1 MDVHAV
7 RLDIAHQV
15 ALQIITYI
23 GCIISVVC
31 LVLAILTFQLFRG
44 LKVINNLSRAIP
56 CFAPVSNFRN
66 LEKSCFSFF
75 QSDRTTIHKNLC
87 VCLLIAEILF
97 VCGIG
102 QTNQRIVCGIVAGLL
117 HFFFLCAFAW
127 MFLEGI
133 YTTLFRKYYPLHVV
147 VYRILERRISGS
159 MCQSLILP
167 WNFFP
172 RLPIIRDAD
181 RGVRSGKIKVTLVLS
196 DRLRCSVTG
205 RGHFLYNRSSQ
216 LRNRSILLATGGQL
230 LHLQL
235 RWTSDTRYIGKIRE
249 QGGTGQIVAN

>member
-44 LKVINNLSRAIP
+44 LKVIITRYRILHRFRIFNRESRFP
-56 CFAPVSNFRN
+56 
-66 LEKSCFSFF
+66 FF

-133 YTTLFRKYYPLHVV
+133 YTIFHSVNIIHPPF
-147 VYRILERRISGS
+147 IEMSDSS
-159 MCQSLILP
+159 MGESLIL
-167 WNFFP
+167 
-172 RLPIIRDAD
+172 L
-181 RGVRSGKIKVTLVLS
+181 
-196 DRLRCSVTG
+196 
-205 RGHFLYNRSSQ
+205 
-216 LRNRSILLATGGQL
+216 
-230 LHLQL
+230 
-235 RWTSDTRYIGKIRE
+235 
-249 QGGTGQIVAN
+249 

>member
-44 LKVINNLSRAIP
+44 LKVIITRYRILHRFRIFNRESRFP
-56 CFAPVSNFRN
+56 
-66 LEKSCFSFF
+66 FF

-133 YTTLFRKYYPLHVV
+133 YTTPVRKHYPLHPPF
-147 VYRILERRISGS
+147 IERQMSDSS
-159 MCQSLILP
+159 MGESLIL
-167 WNFFP
+167 
-172 RLPIIRDAD
+172 L
-181 RGVRSGKIKVTLVLS
+181 
-196 DRLRCSVTG
+196 
-205 RGHFLYNRSSQ
+205 
-216 LRNRSILLATGGQL
+216 
-230 LHLQL
+230 
-235 RWTSDTRYIGKIRE
+235 
-249 QGGTGQIVAN
+249 

>member
-1 MDVHAV
+1 VCECNHLTNFAVLMDVHAV

-44 LKVINNLSRAIP
+44 LKVMYIAAPIDPSYNRGEMEFFHDSPRSR
-56 CFAPVSNFRN
+56 S
-66 LEKSCFSFF
+66 

-87 VCLLIAEILF
+87 VCLLIAEVLF

-127 MFLEGI
+127 MFLEGQ
-133 YTTLFRKYYPLHVV
+133 FAVPFA
-147 VYRILERRISGS
+147 
-159 MCQSLILP
+159 C
-167 WNFFP
+167 
-172 RLPIIRDAD
+172 
-181 RGVRSGKIKVTLVLS
+181 
-196 DRLRCSVTG
+196 
-205 RGHFLYNRSSQ
+205 
-216 LRNRSILLATGGQL
+216 
-230 LHLQL
+230 
-235 RWTSDTRYIGKIRE
+235 
-249 QGGTGQIVAN
+249 

>member
-1 MDVHAV
+1 MKLSRAAFNAYVRWKTNNNDYLLYTRYLISHSAWSDEGCQIQKTNETHTVCECNHLTNFAVLMDVHAV

-44 LKVINNLSRAIP
+44 LKVMYITAEAPIDRHSIAAKWNFLSLPLIP
-56 CFAPVSNFRN
+56 D
-66 LEKSCFSFF
+66 L

-87 VCLLIAEILF
+87 VCLLIAEVLF

-127 MFLEGI
+127 MFLEG
-133 YTTLFRKYYPLHVV
+133 KLHV
-147 VYRILERRISGS
+147 
-159 MCQSLILP
+159 
-167 WNFFP
+167 
-172 RLPIIRDAD
+172 
-181 RGVRSGKIKVTLVLS
+181 T
-196 DRLRCSVTG
+196 
-205 RGHFLYNRSSQ
+205 
-216 LRNRSILLATGGQL
+216 
-230 LHLQL
+230 
-235 RWTSDTRYIGKIRE
+235 
-249 QGGTGQIVAN
+249 